1 MSSWRLPTRLEVGG
15 KAYPIHSDYR
25 DILDILHRLNDA
37 SEPEFIRWRVALALF
52 YEGDLPRSDYP
63 EAMQK
68 LADFLNCGQTLPRS
82 PAPPLLDWEQDA
94 PLIAADI
101 NKAAGCEVR
110 ALRGL
115 RLFGY
120 HGVNPEEKIQ
130 GQRFEIDA
138 DLYVNLAKACHSDRV
153 EDTVSYAKVIKT
165 LRRVF
170 TERTNDL
177 LERTAE
183 DLTAAVLAEYPEVLR
198 VDLTLKK
205 PQAPIQADFDWVGVT
220 ISRDRK

>member
-110 ALRGL
+110 ALPL
-115 RLFGY
+115 SLI
-120 HGVNPEEKIQ
+120 HI
-130 GQRFEIDA
+130 
-138 DLYVNLAKACHSDRV
+138 
-153 EDTVSYAKVIKT
+153 
-165 LRRVF
+165 
-170 TERTNDL
+170 
-177 LERTAE
+177 
-183 DLTAAVLAEYPEVLR
+183 
-198 VDLTLKK
+198 
-205 PQAPIQADFDWVGVT
+205 
-220 ISRDRK
+220 